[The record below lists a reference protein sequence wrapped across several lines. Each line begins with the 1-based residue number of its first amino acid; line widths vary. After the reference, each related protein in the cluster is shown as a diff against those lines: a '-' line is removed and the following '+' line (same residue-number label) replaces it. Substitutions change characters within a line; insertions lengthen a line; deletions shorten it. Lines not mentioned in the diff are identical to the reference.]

1 MAMEA
6 ISVRLE
12 KTDVAEIDRLATG
25 MAVDRTTII
34 RRLISVGVDG
44 LLKYEKSAASADWPR
59 QGRLKMKVSVT
70 K

>member
-12 KTDVAEIDRLATG
+12 QTDIEEIDRLARQ

-34 RRLISVGVDG
+34 RRLISVGVEG
-44 LLKYEKSAASADWPR
+44 LLHYEKSAASADWPR
-59 QGRLKMKVSVT
+59 EGRMRLKITAT